1 MADFYIYNLYI
12 KVKFSMYINP
22 FLEYLQLE
30 RNYSKHT
37 VAAYHND
44 IAGFFE
50 FAEANFN
57 ITEPAEI
64 SYTIVRSWIVKLG
77 EENITTRSINRKIS
91 SLKTYYKFLHKIG
104 QVTDS
109 PLKKH
114 KALKMSKK
122 IQIPFSSSEVD
133 DVFKLIDDLK
143 GFEVVRDR
151 LIVELFYGTGMR
163 RSELINLKN
172 VDVDIESATVKVLGK
187 RNKERLL
194 PLLNPVCDSLKLYEE
209 ERALRWPQ
217 NTEPWLLLNNKG
229 VKMHETFVYR
239 KIKSYFSKVSPKVKT
254 SPHMLRHT
262 FATHLLNH
270 GADLNAVKELLGHT
284 SLAATQVYTH
294 NSIAELTKV
303 HSAAHPRNTKQ

>member
-1 MADFYIYNLYI
+1 
-12 KVKFSMYINP
+12 MYLTA
-22 FLEYLQLE
+22 FLDYLRLE

-37 VAAYHND
+37 IAAYEQD
-44 IAGFFE
+44 IESFFNY
-50 FAEANFN
+50 AEEKFS
-57 ITEPAEI
+57 ITEPAHV
-64 SYTIVRSWIVKLG
+64 SYTIIRSYIVELG
-77 EENITTRSINRKIS
+77 NNITTRSINRKMS
-91 SLKTYYKFLHKIG
+91 SLRAFYKFLQKIG
-104 QVTDS
+104 EVENS

-114 KALKMSKK
+114 KALKVSKK
-122 IQIPFSSSEVD
+122 IQIPFSSEEVNN
-133 DVFKLIDDLK
+133 VFNLTEELT
-143 GFEVVRDR
+143 GFEAVRDR
-151 LIVELFYGTGMR
+151 LMIELFYGTGMR
-163 RSELINLKN
+163 RSELINLKRS
-172 VDVDIESATVKVLGK
+172 DIDYESGTVKVLGK

-194 PLLNPVCDSLKLYEE
+194 LLLQPVLDTLRQYDEE
-209 ERALRWPQ
+209 KSSSWPKSQ
-217 NTEPWLLLNNKG
+217 EPWLLLNNKG

-303 HSAAHPRNTKQ
+303 HNAAHPRNTKR